1 MENTTAEDNFN
12 TWVDIVKKHHPNLE
26 ITKELMDILFDT
38 FSAGM
43 VTKSLSID
51 IDTISDAV
59 ARSMH

>member
-38 FSAGM
+38 FTAGTVSQYLEGPID
-43 VTKSLSID
+43 VTVVQPDSRL
-51 IDTISDAV
+51 
-59 ARSMH
+59 H